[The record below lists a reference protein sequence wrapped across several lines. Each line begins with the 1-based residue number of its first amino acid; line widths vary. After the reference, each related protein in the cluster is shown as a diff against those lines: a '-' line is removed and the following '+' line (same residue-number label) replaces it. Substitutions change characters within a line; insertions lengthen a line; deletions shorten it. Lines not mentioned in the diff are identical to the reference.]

1 MAMMA
6 KMRSLAP
13 AFILSVGALFVLF
26 MVLSDSKLMEIFG
39 AHGNT
44 VGSVNG
50 KDITYQEFVKAVDQ
64 QKENQKKQTGQDI
77 DEENM
82 DQFRDQVWDAV
93 VNQTLIED
101 QIKKFGLSVSDDEV
115 RDIILGENPP
125 QVLKQNFIDSTGKF
139 NRQAYDNA
147 IMDPRNKAPLIQA
160 EEYVKFTLLF

>member
-13 AFILSVGALFVLF
+13 AFILSVGVLFVLF
-26 MVLSDSKLMEIFG
+26 MILSDSKLMEIFG
-39 AHGNT
+39 VHGNN

-50 KDITYQEFVKAVDQ
+50 QDITYQDFVKAIDQ

-93 VNQTLIED
+93 VNQTLI
-101 QIKKFGLSVSDDEV
+101 
-115 RDIILGENPP
+115 
-125 QVLKQNFIDSTGKF
+125 
-139 NRQAYDNA
+139 
-147 IMDPRNKAPLIQA
+147 
-160 EEYVKFTLLF
+160 

>member
-39 AHGNT
+39 AHGNN

-50 KDITYQEFVKAVDQ
+50 QDITYQEFVKAIDQ

-93 VNQTLIED
+93 VNQTLVED
-101 QIKKFGLSVSDDEV
+101 QIKKFGLSVSAASARCIWAV
-115 RDIILGENPP
+115 RSPSMRAL
-125 QVLKQNFIDSTGKF
+125 S
-139 NRQAYDNA
+139 R
-147 IMDPRNKAPLIQA
+147 
-160 EEYVKFTLLF
+160 